1 MDVESDRRP
10 SDCRGHLKTAMTNA
24 PEASMNA
31 IKVETTVDEA
41 TARAIPALRPLLGKR
56 VELIA
61 LQSEVDPTPRRK
73 HTLDDLLAGRLS
85 PPPGIGPV
93 SIEDMEKAIE
103 TGATSAGN

>member
-1 MDVESDRRP
+1 
-10 SDCRGHLKTAMTNA
+10 
-24 PEASMNA
+24 MNA

-61 LQSEVDPTPRRK
+61 LQSETEPAPRRK
-73 HTLDDLLAGRLS
+73 CTLDELLAERLIPS
-85 PPPGIGPV
+85 PGIGPV

-103 TGATSAGN
+103 TGATSAGNRHQ

>member
-1 MDVESDRRP
+1 
-10 SDCRGHLKTAMTNA
+10 
-24 PEASMNA
+24 MNA

-61 LQSEVDPTPRRK
+61 LQSETEPAPRRY
-73 HTLDDLLAGRLS
+73 TLDELLAERLS
-85 PPPGIGPV
+85 PPPGVGPV
-93 SIEDMEKAIE
+93 SVKEMEKAIE